1 MPTNTFNLGKDCALN
16 LIGPYGLVALSIVT
30 GFNSRQVVK
39 TVHVDPLNGPP
50 IEARPPAGWTGSFT
64 VERGSSAVDN
74 LIATIEQGFWAGGV
88 LGTGTIYQYVTE
100 VNGSLSTYLYAGVS
114 MSLSDAGT
122 WQTDSSV
129 KQTLEFFASTRRSL

>member
-1 MPTNTFNLGKDCALN
+1 MPTNTFNLGKDCQLV
-16 LIGPYGLVALSIVT
+16 LIGPYGTVQLSIVT
-30 GFNSRQVVK
+30 GFSSRQTVK

-64 VERGSSAVDN
+64 VERGSSAVDD
-74 LIATIEQGFWAGGV
+74 LIATIEQGFWAGGI
-88 LGTGTIYQYVTE
+88 LGTGQVYQYIAETD
-100 VNGSLSTYLYAGVS
+100 GSTSTYLYSGVS
-114 MSLSDAGT
+114 MSLSNAGD